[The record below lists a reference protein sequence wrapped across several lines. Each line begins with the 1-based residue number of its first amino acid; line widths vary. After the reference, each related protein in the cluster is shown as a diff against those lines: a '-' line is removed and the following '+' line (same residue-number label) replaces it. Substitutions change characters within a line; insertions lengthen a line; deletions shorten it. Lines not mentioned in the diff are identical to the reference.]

1 MPINNE
7 TGNSLDT
14 QREREGVDF
23 WNAEMDINPENIASV
38 SVLKVAATEAL
49 HGLQEQ
55 MGVILITAIKGKSK
69 KRIWI
74 ATNSQTTVITL
85 IKIL

>member
-1 MPINNE
+1 
-7 TGNSLDT
+7 
-14 QREREGVDF
+14 
-23 WNAEMDINPENIASV
+23 MDINPENIASV

-69 KRIWI
+69 KRI
-74 ATNSQTTVITL
+74 
-85 IKIL
+85 